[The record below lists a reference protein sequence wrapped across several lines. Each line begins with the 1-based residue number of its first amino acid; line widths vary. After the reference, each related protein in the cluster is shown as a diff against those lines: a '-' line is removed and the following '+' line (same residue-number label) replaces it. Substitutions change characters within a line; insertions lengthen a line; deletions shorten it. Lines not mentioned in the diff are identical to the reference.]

1 MWDKLTHPKIPV
13 TSMKPPKVYFC
24 PIGIR
29 VISIAVCHIWTLNAN
44 LTNHSRLLNYNI
56 VTKNCKWVPLPV
68 SFPTIP
74 GLFGSCFWS
83 GFEIIWWLASGI
95 ALASNTVAWNNSW
108 RSAKTAGTKDQ
119 PQDWIPTPPLAYFLC
134 IWSKIWCIVG
144 NPVYHVKCWHWYV
157 SRNLRP
163 KTYILYR
170 NNSSTPTNK

>member
-1 MWDKLTHPKIPV
+1 
-13 TSMKPPKVYFC
+13 MKPPKVYFC

-29 VISIAVCHIWTLNAN
+29 VISIAVCHIYKLKTYTSWTLNAN
-44 LTNHSRLLNYNI
+44 LTDHSRLLNYTI
-56 VTKNCKWVPLPV
+56 VTKNCKLT
-68 SFPTIP
+68 S
-74 GLFGSCFWS
+74 S
-83 GFEIIWWLASGI
+83 GFSNYPRFIWLVLLKCIWEIIWWLASCI

-108 RSAKTAGTKDQ
+108 RSAKTAGTKDK
-119 PQDWIPTPPLAYFLC
+119 PQDWIPTLPLAYFIC